1 LTSYL
6 FLIQGEFWKSAFVC
20 RQLKIFMKYEKK
32 QKLQGNIQ
40 TYPIFVI
47 FVYDVI
53 NKLLYV

>member
-1 LTSYL
+1 
-6 FLIQGEFWKSAFVC
+6 
-20 RQLKIFMKYEKK
+20 MKYEKK

-53 NKLLYV
+53 NKLLYKRIAFKFITIAPTKM